1 MFGALPLPVSLELS
15 ASEMKP
21 AVGSTAFVDASS
33 ADEWDLSWVDRL
45 KGQHKAVFD
54 VPEIEHGA
62 GVWRATIWTNQYR
75 DVLKVPAT
83 ELSPVVVLRHAA
95 IVLAMQQSFWD
106 KYRIGKAKSVMHPMT
121 GQPID
126 RNPVLLSS
134 ARGEIDAKFDQ
145 MALDKFLARG
155 GIALACNLALEDCIE
170 LIKSK
175 DRVSADVARQR
186 AIAWMIPGFILQ
198 PSGVFAALRAQEAGC
213 SYLRAS

>member
-1 MFGALPLPVSLELS
+1 
-15 ASEMKP
+15 
-21 AVGSTAFVDASS
+21 
-33 ADEWDLSWVDRL
+33 
-45 KGQHKAVFD
+45 
-54 VPEIEHGA
+54 
-62 GVWRATIWTNQYR
+62 
-75 DVLKVPAT
+75 
-83 ELSPVVVLRHAA
+83 
-95 IVLAMQQSFWD
+95 
-106 KYRIGKAKSVMHPMT
+106 MT

-134 ARGEIDAKFDQ
+134 TRGEIDAKFDQ
-145 MALDKFLARG
+145 MALDQFLARG

-186 AIAWMIPGFILQ
+186 AIAGMIPGVILQ